1 MQHRSDYLYEL
12 DLQYD
17 TSKLQEEVDA
27 LDLEPYFKDNPNT
40 DSWFAGPETW
50 LYADI
55 QHKTNT
61 EVDSIRKQ
69 LKELLGTNDVVF
81 AVMRQEANTE
91 VPVHNDILPKRILDM
106 YPNTK
111 PIQCAVN
118 IQLNDNIGPVNFPS
132 LGSLET
138 YKCALLNILEDH
150 GVPAFETDRY
160 FVKFKIL
167 DVSYKKALENYLN
180 FKINR

>member
-1 MQHRSDYLYEL
+1 MQQKSEYLYEL

-27 LDLEPYFKDNPNT
+27 LDLEPYFKDNPNK

-55 QHKTNT
+55 QNKANT
-61 EVDSIRKQ
+61 EVDSMCKQ

-81 AVMRQEANTE
+81 AVMRQKANTE
-91 VPVHNDILPKRILDM
+91 VPVHNDNLPKRILDR
-106 YPNTK
+106 YPDTR

-118 IQLNDNIGPVNFPS
+118 VQLNDNIGPINFPS

>member
-1 MQHRSDYLYEL
+1 MQQKSDYLYDLEL
-12 DLQYD
+12 TYD
-17 TSKLQEEVDA
+17 KKKLQEEISN
-27 LDLEPYFKDNPNT
+27 LNLEPYFADNPNK
-40 DSWFAGPETW
+40 DSWFAGPESW

-55 QHKTNT
+55 QNTSNT
-61 EVDSIRKQ
+61 EVDSICKQ
-69 LKELLGTNDVVF
+69 LKESLGTNDVVF
-81 AVMRQEANTE
+81 AVMHQQANTE
-91 VPVHNDILPKRILDM
+91 VPVHNDNLPKRILDM
-106 YPNTK
+106 YPDTK

-118 IQLNDNIGPVNFPS
+118 VQLNDNIGPINFPS

-167 DVSYKKALENYLN
+167 DISYKEALENYLN
-180 FKINR
+180 FRVDR

>member
-1 MQHRSDYLYEL
+1 MQQKSDYLYEL
-12 DLQYD
+12 DLQYNV
-17 TSKLQEEVDA
+17 SRLQEEVDE

-55 QHKTNT
+55 QNKANT
-61 EVDSIRKQ
+61 EVDSICEQ

-81 AVMRQEANTE
+81 AVMRQKANTK
-91 VPVHNDILPKRILDM
+91 VPVHNDKLPKKILDM
-106 YPNTK
+106 YPDTK

-118 IQLNDNIGPVNFPS
+118 IQLNDNIGPINFPS

-138 YKCALLNILEDH
+138 YKCALLNILQDH

-167 DVSYKKALENYLN
+167 DISYKDAISNYLKN
-180 FKINR
+180 KRD

>member
-1 MQHRSDYLYEL
+1 MQQKSDYLYEL
-12 DLQYD
+12 DLQYNV
-17 TSKLQEEVDA
+17 SRLQEEVDE

-55 QHKTNT
+55 QNKANT
-61 EVDSIRKQ
+61 EVDSICEQ

-81 AVMRQEANTE
+81 AVMRQKANTK
-91 VPVHNDILPKRILDM
+91 VPVHNDKLPKKILDM
-106 YPNTK
+106 YPDTK

-118 IQLNDNIGPVNFPS
+118 IQLNDNIGPINFPS

-138 YKCALLNILEDH
+138 YKCALLNILQDH

-167 DVSYKKALENYLN
+167 DISYKEALENYLN
-180 FKINR
+180 FRVNK